1 MLYAMLNKKI
11 YLYLAFVNGECNGSV
26 ETLLTA
32 EDGGTISKLLR
43 KKNEVSTAISSQ
55 DFTIM
60 FSLDKGLASIIPTAQ
75 QH

>member
-11 YLYLAFVNGECNGSV
+11 YLYLAFVNDECNGSV

>member
-60 FSLDKGLASIIPTAQ
+60 FSLEKGLASIIPTAQ